1 MTRIGNIQPMS
12 KLKYKHSVA
21 VLISDGLG
29 TFEFGI
35 AAEVFGL
42 ARPEFDFPWYKFM
55 VVNTQSEPVS
65 ASGGVRIG
73 ADCGIEALSTCDTI
87 IIPSWR
93 SDNYAKDEVLIKK
106 LREAAERGVRFLSIC
121 SGVFLLAQTGLL
133 DGKKATTHWKHVQKL
148 KQNYPQIDIDDSVLY
163 VDQGNVICSAGSAAG
178 IDACL
183 HLVRK
188 DFGSQ
193 VANQVAR
200 RLVAHPHRDGGQT
213 QFIPN
218 PVAKLERNAISNS
231 IDWALAHLSEQITI
245 KEMAKQANMSNRT
258 FHRRFRDTAGVSPLH
273 WLQQARISKSK
284 ELLETTNY
292 QMEQIADQ
300 SGYLTHETFR
310 VAFKKLVGVSPS
322 AYRARFRSD
331 LLG

>member
-1 MTRIGNIQPMS
+1 MTSTGNIRPMND
-12 KLKYKHSVA
+12 KKYKHSVA

-35 AAEVFGL
+35 AVEVFGL
-42 ARPEFDFPWYKFM
+42 TRPEFNFPWYKFM
-55 VVNTQSEPVS
+55 VVSTQAKAVN
-65 ASGGVRIG
+65 ASGGVSI
-73 ADCGIEALSTCDTI
+73 AANYSIEALSVCDTI
-87 IIPSWR
+87 IIPSWHSY
-93 SDNYAKDEVLIKK
+93 SDKKDALLIQK

-121 SGVFLLAQTGLL
+121 SGVFLLAQAGLL
-133 DGKKATTHWKHVQKL
+133 DGKKATTHWKHLPKFRRAH
-148 KQNYPQIDIDDSVLY
+148 PQIELDENALY
-163 VDQGNVICSAGSAAG
+163 IDQGNVICSAGSAAG

-193 VANQVAR
+193 IANQVAR

-231 IDWALAHLSEQITI
+231 IDWALANLSEQITI
-245 KEMAKQANMSNRT
+245 KEMAMQAHMSDRS
-258 FHRRFRDTAGVSPLH
+258 FHRRFRDTTGVSPLH
-273 WLQQARISKSK
+273 WLQQARIAKSK

-292 QMEQIADQ
+292 KMEHIAEL

-310 VAFKKLVGVSPS
+310 VAFKKRVGVSPS

-331 LLG
+331 